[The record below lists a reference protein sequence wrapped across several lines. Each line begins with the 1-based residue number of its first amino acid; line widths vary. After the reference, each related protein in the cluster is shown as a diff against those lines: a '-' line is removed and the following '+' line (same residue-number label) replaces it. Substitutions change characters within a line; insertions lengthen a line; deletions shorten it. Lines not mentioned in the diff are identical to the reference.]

1 MTPENYNKLNN
12 YVKTESTFGSGGKYK
27 AADDLKKKPNNKYD
41 SRIILKFKPEAGYS
55 SLAAEPTS

>member
-1 MTPENYNKLNN
+1 MI
-12 YVKTESTFGSGGKYK
+12 
-27 AADDLKKKPNNKYD
+27 LKNKPNNKYD